1 MKKLLTIFAQF
12 NSPQQEV
19 ESKPKEHYLQYRM
32 KRLQRLAQLSREDKN
47 ACKVIQAHRLIN
59 QLQVYLSNQTKIN
72 LPYIKEKQSIN

>member
-1 MKKLLTIFAQF
+1 MKKLLTMLTQF
-12 NSPQQEV
+12 NTPQQEV
-19 ESKPKEHYLQYRM
+19 EAKPKEHYLQYRM

-72 LPYIKEKQSIN
+72 LPYINKKTIN

>member
-12 NSPQQEV
+12 NTPQQEV

-47 ACKVIQAHRLIN
+47 TCKTIQAHRLIN
-59 QLQVYLSNQTKIN
+59 ELQMQLSNQTKIN
-72 LPYIKEKQSIN
+72 LPYIN

>member
-1 MKKLLTIFAQF
+1 MKKLLTMLTQF

-19 ESKPKEHYLQYRM
+19 EVKPKEHYLQYRM

-72 LPYIKEKQSIN
+72 LPYINKKTIN